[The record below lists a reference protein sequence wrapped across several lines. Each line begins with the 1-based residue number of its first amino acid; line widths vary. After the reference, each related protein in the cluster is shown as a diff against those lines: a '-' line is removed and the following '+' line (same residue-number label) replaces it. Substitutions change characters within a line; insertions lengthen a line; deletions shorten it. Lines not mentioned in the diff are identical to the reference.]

1 MSQLMECF
9 ERDFEN
15 LDVQLAAR
23 DSSLAART
31 MLKAPQER
39 IDQLM
44 HQVADEVCR
53 CLS

>member
-1 MSQLMECF
+1 MSQLMEHF

-15 LDVQLAAR
+15 LDVQSATI
-23 DSSLAART
+23 DSSMAATTT
-31 MLKAPQER
+31 MNAPQDQL
-39 IDQLM
+39 DQLM

>member
-1 MSQLMECF
+1 MEHF
-9 ERDFEN
+9 ECDFEN
-15 LDVQLAAR
+15 LDVQSASM
-23 DSSLAART
+23 DSSMAAT
-31 MLKAPQER
+31 SMLNVLQDQ